1 MSVTIVKEDR
11 VVMVDGEGVNFDF
24 DLAANIWAIQWD
36 GATGEVE
43 FNDGTP
49 NEVIS
54 DFAPYQY
61 LVDGYHAQKQRAE
74 NEQAQAELDR
84 IANMTYRDNRREAY
98 PQIED
103 QLDDI
108 YHNGIEGWKTNIK
121 AIKDK
126 YPKG

>member
-1 MSVTIVKEDR
+1 MDVTIVKEDR

-43 FNDGTP
+43 FNDGSP

-61 LVDGYHAQKQRAE
+61 LLDGYHAQKS
-74 NEQAQAELDR
+74 EQAQAELDG
-84 IANMTYRDNRREAY
+84 IANMTYADKRREAY

-108 YHNGIEGWKTNIK
+108 YHNGIEGWKASIQ
-121 AIKDK
+121 AVKDK
-126 YPKG
+126 FPK

>member
-1 MSVTIVKEDR
+1 MDVTIVKEDR
-11 VVMVDGEGVNFDF
+11 AVMVDGKGINFDF

-61 LVDGYHAQKQRAE
+61 LVDGYHAEMQRAE

-84 IANMTYRDNRREAY
+84 IANMTYADKRREAY
-98 PQIED
+98 PALED

-108 YHNGIEGWKTNIK
+108 FHNGIAGWHTSIQ
-121 AIKDK
+121 AVKDK
-126 YPKG
+126 YPK